1 MKKIICVVSVQIEV
15 AALKNE
21 ENIKKSLSIMT
32 DAVKENGSVDLFV
45 LPEDFI
51 TGPIPNHTDTHCLN
65 NDSAEIRIFRD
76 FARQN
81 KCYVVLGSFIKKID
95 NKLYNTTLVIDRF
108 GETILEHKKTN
119 LWLSERSYLS
129 PGM

>member
-76 FARQN
+76 
-81 KCYVVLGSFIKKID
+81 SFPK
-95 NKLYNTTLVIDRF
+95 
-108 GETILEHKKTN
+108 ETDCGVRGCRGKKT
-119 LWLSERSYLS
+119 LRQVS
-129 PGM
+129 